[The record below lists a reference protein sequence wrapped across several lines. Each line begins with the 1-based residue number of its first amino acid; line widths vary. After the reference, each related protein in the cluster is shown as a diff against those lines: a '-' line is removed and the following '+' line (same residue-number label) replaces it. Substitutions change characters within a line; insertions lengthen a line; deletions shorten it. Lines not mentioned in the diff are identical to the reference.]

1 MAWSFYKERAFGNMQ
16 RSQQGWRR
24 VLEFM
29 IDGIRAFLRG
39 RSDSARAAHLEL
51 GERGE
56 RIALDYLTDYE
67 GYRIVATNFVAPL
80 GRGLRGQ
87 KLTAE
92 IDVIAYDDDT
102 LAFIEVKT
110 RMSVDIVA
118 PERAVDLRKQRQIA
132 RAARRYRQ
140 LMKVYREPYRYDVV
154 TVVPSASGDD
164 IKLLRGYFDDRVF
177 QRSMYFRNA
186 S

>member
-1 MAWSFYKERAFGNMQ
+1 ML
-16 RSQQGWRR
+16 RSNLDTGCCRG
-24 VLEFM
+24 VDIM
-29 IDGIRAFLRG
+29 IDGIRAALR
-39 RSDSARAAHLEL
+39 RRNAARAAHLEL

-56 RIALDYLTDYE
+56 LLALNYLTDYE
-67 GYRIVATNFVAPL
+67 GYQIVATNFRVPL

-92 IDVIAYDDDT
+92 IDVIAYDDKT

-110 RMSVDIVA
+110 RTSDVVVT

-154 TVVPSASGDD
+154 TVLPGANGDE
-164 IKLLRGYFDDRVF
+164 IELLRGYFDDRVF
-177 QRSMYFRNA
+177 QRSRYFRNDA
-186 S
+186 

>member
-1 MAWSFYKERAFGNMQ
+1 
-16 RSQQGWRR
+16 
-24 VLEFM
+24 M
-29 IDGIRAFLRG
+29 IDGIRAALR
-39 RSDSARAAHLEL
+39 RRNAARAAHLEL

-56 RIALDYLTDYE
+56 LLALNYLTDYE
-67 GYRIVATNFVAPL
+67 GYQIVATNFRVPL
-80 GRGLRGQ
+80 GRGMRGQ

-92 IDVIAYDDDT
+92 IDVIAYDDKT

-110 RMSVDIVA
+110 RTSDVVVT

-154 TVVPSASGDD
+154 TVLPGANGDE
-164 IKLLRGYFDDRVF
+164 IELLRGYFDDRVF
-177 QRSMYFRNA
+177 QRSRYFRNDA
-186 S
+186 